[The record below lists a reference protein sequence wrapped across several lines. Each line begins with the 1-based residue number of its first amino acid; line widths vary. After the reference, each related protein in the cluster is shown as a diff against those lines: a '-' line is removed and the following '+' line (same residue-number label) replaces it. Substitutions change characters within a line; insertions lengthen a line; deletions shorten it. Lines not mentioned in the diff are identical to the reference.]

1 MDVAYDHIQE
11 EVLTPEQ
18 QQAAKQNP
26 SSDTNNPRSNLNS
39 EFREAYTA
47 FSASPWGAK
56 LGGFFSDVS
65 KKSTTFYDGAR
76 QEANAAISQ
85 EGGAFKGLAD
95 LRQTLVSRARSMSSG
110 AETVKEANSEADGEK
125 ATSET
130 AGKVE
135 GGEKTAVSKAS
146 GGDDDGG
153 AFSKFRAEATK
164 RLRDL
169 EKAEEAADAAIFR
182 FGANVGAFLK
192 DAVSIAPPSSDH
204 AKSADGKDKVLF
216 ESKSEDGKRVIHS
229 TRLEAQLYAIHTS
242 PDKFS
247 HDPEGDAFG
256 KWIEESGPTREK
268 LVEARTDQI
277 AGDLERF
284 EELRKMMERSM
295 GPEGQVTYAD
305 FWTRYYFLR
314 MVVEADEKRRK
325 EVLKGRSLYLPQIPL
340 LHQPSTDTPPQT
352 SGATLPDS
360 SESISWDNDSDS
372 DNDDESSTPQQH
384 QATKSGPSHPY
395 IPGNASPA
403 SQTTITDPSA
413 PISNPDHLK
422 PTEPRRSQD
431 EKSQPDSDA
440 SYDLVSGATSRAP
453 GSPRKGDEE
462 DEEDWE

>member
-18 QQAAKQNP
+18 QQAAKQNL
-26 SSDTNNPRSNLNS
+26 SSDTNNPSSNLNS

-65 KKSTTFYDGAR
+65 KKSSTFYDGAR

-85 EGGAFKGLAD
+85 EGGAFRGLAD

-135 GGEKTAVSKAS
+135 GGEKTGLSKAS

-192 DAVSIAPPSSDH
+192 DAVSIAPPSSDQ

-247 HDPEGDAFG
+247 HDPEGNAFG
-256 KWIEESGPTREK
+256 KWIEENGPTREK

-277 AGDLERF
+277 AEDLEQF

-325 EVLKGRSLYLPQIPL
+325 EVLKGRLLYQYHISPFFVGHPL
-340 LHQPSTDTPPQT
+340 TPLSKSQAPPSPTPPNPYPGT
-352 SGATLPDS
+352 TTPTPTTTMTLHPPP
-360 SESISWDNDSDS
+360 N
-372 DNDDESSTPQQH
+372 NTTPPNP
-384 QATKSGPSHPY
+384 APP
-395 IPGNASPA
+395 IPTSPA
-403 SQTTITDPSA
+403 TRPQPLKPPSPTTPRLPSQTLT
-413 PISNPDHLK
+413 ISNPPSPGGRRMRNPS
-422 PTEPRRSQD
+422 PTAMP
-431 EKSQPDSDA
+431 
-440 SYDLVSGATSRAP
+440 ATI
-453 GSPRKGDEE
+453 
-462 DEEDWE
+462 W

>member
-1 MDVAYDHIQE
+1 MDIAYDHIQE

-26 SSDTNNPRSNLNS
+26 SSDTNNPPSNLNS

-65 KKSTTFYDGAR
+65 KKSTTLYDGAR
-76 QEANAAISQ
+76 QEANAAMAQ
-85 EGGAFKGLAD
+85 EGGAFRGLAD

-125 ATSET
+125 DTSET
-130 AGKVE
+130 AGRVE
-135 GGEKTAVSKAS
+135 GGEKTGVSKAS
-146 GGDDDGG
+146 GGDDDGS

-192 DAVSIAPPSSDH
+192 DAVSIAPPSSDQ
-204 AKSADGKDKVLF
+204 AKSADGKDKILF

-256 KWIEESGPTREK
+256 KWIEETGPTREK

-325 EVLKGRSLYLPQIPL
+325 EVLKG
-340 LHQPSTDTPPQT
+340 
-352 SGATLPDS
+352 ATLPDS

-372 DNDDESSTPQQH
+372 DNDEDTSSTPQQH
-384 QATKSGPSHPY
+384 HSTKSGPSHPY

-403 SQTTITDPSA
+403 SQTTITEDPSA

>member
-1 MDVAYDHIQE
+1 MDIAYDHIQE

-18 QQAAKQNP
+18 QQAAKQNI
-26 SSDTNNPRSNLNS
+26 SSDNNNPPPSNLNS

-65 KKSTTFYDGAR
+65 KKSTTLYDGAR

-85 EGGAFKGLAD
+85 EGGAFRGLVD

-110 AETVKEANSEADGEK
+110 AETVKEASSETTGSEK
-125 ATSET
+125 EATSET
-130 AGKVE
+130 TTEKAE
-135 GGEKTAVSKAS
+135 GEKKTGVPRPSYDED
-146 GGDDDGG
+146 GGSG
-153 AFSKFRAEATK
+153 AFSKFRAEAAK
-164 RLRDL
+164 RLSDL

-192 DAVSIAPPSSDH
+192 DAVAIAPPSADQ
-204 AKSADGKDKVLF
+204 AKSANGKDKVFF

-256 KWIEESGPTREK
+256 KWIEQNGPTREK

-295 GPEGQVTYAD
+295 GPEGQVTYAN

-325 EVLKGRSLYLPQIPL
+325 EVLKGEHSYSIRLPL
-340 LHQPSTDTPPQT
+340 L
-352 SGATLPDS
+352 
-360 SESISWDNDSDS
+360 
-372 DNDDESSTPQQH
+372 
-384 QATKSGPSHPY
+384 
-395 IPGNASPA
+395 IP
-403 SQTTITDPSA
+403 
-413 PISNPDHLK
+413 
-422 PTEPRRSQD
+422 
-431 EKSQPDSDA
+431 
-440 SYDLVSGATSRAP
+440 
-453 GSPRKGDEE
+453 
-462 DEEDWE
+462 

>member
-18 QQAAKQNP
+18 QQAAKQNI
-26 SSDTNNPRSNLNS
+26 SSGTSNPPSNLNS

-47 FSASPWGAK
+47 FSASPWGAE

-65 KKSTTFYDGAR
+65 KRSSTLYDGAR
-76 QEANAAISQ
+76 HEANAAISQ
-85 EGGAFKGLAD
+85 EGGAFRGLAD

-110 AETVKEANSEADGEK
+110 AETVKEANSEVDGEK
-125 ATSET
+125 STSET
-130 AGKVE
+130 VENAE
-135 GGEKTAVSKAS
+135 GGEKT
-146 GGDDDGG
+146 GIPGNDDGG

-192 DAVSIAPPSSDH
+192 DAVSVAPPSSDQ
-204 AKSADGKDKVLF
+204 AKSADGKGKVLF

-256 KWIEESGPTREK
+256 KWIEENGPTREK

-314 MVVEADEKRRK
+314 MVVEADEKRRR
-325 EVLKGRSLYLPQIPL
+325 EVLKGRPSLQISSRFPGHPLIPL
-340 LHQPSTDTPPQT
+340 P
-352 SGATLPDS
+352 
-360 SESISWDNDSDS
+360 NF
-372 DNDDESSTPQQH
+372 
-384 QATKSGPSHPY
+384 
-395 IPGNASPA
+395 
-403 SQTTITDPSA
+403 
-413 PISNPDHLK
+413 
-422 PTEPRRSQD
+422 
-431 EKSQPDSDA
+431 
-440 SYDLVSGATSRAP
+440 
-453 GSPRKGDEE
+453 
-462 DEEDWE
+462 